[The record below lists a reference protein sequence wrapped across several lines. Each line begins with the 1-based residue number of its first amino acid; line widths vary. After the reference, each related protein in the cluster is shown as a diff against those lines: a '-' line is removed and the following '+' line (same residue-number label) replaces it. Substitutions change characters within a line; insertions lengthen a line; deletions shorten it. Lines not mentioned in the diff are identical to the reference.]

1 MNVLLSRGQSFRLHI
16 FLDTTIPLT
25 LCLLVPNLPFVSS
38 RIHYTCR
45 KPLIF
50 SSSCRNKLQ
59 KMCEAAAQL
68 GLFGL
73 HCLDTGSQILWLD
86 SFLWRKVQNLT
97 SCLVMCQI
105 SAMPAHHW
113 YIMLV
118 LFWPIQGMLVWSC
131 LLMQNRAKA
140 YTRKWIHLSHL
151 FMKCFFTRTK
161 IPITSQ
167 PVGRLKW
174 YMTYLSPTLEISKG
188 RF

>member
-73 HCLDTGSQILWLD
+73 HCLDTGAWSQILWLD
-86 SFLWRKVQNLT
+86 SY
-97 SCLVMCQI
+97 SVMQSAKPHAMFGDVSKKCNQGVKLLG
-105 SAMPAHHW
+105 AMPVHHW
-113 YIMLV
+113 YIIGKLS
-118 LFWPIQGMLVWSC
+118 LYFSDQLKAFWYEVVFSC
-131 LLMQNRAKA
+131 RIGQIA

-151 FMKCFFTRTK
+151 FMMCFFYSYQNTDNFSACGK
-161 IPITSQ
+161 A
-167 PVGRLKW
+167 
-174 YMTYLSPTLEISKG
+174 
-188 RF
+188 